1 MHTALAAFTPVI
13 WAMGAIG
20 LLLLIQLL
28 VVDIAGIRA
37 GHVPGTP
44 VTAEHGVFLFRAT
57 RAHANTNESVAAFIL
72 LGLFGIFSAASAS
85 WLNVLVWVYV
95 LGRVA
100 YAICYYADQRMLR
113 SVAFAVSL
121 GALFCMF
128 IVGTLPWFA

>member
-28 VVDIAGIRA
+28 VVDIAGIRSR
-37 GHVPGTP
+37 HVPGTP
-44 VTAEHGVFLFRAT
+44 VTAEHGVFMFRAT
-57 RAHANTNESVAAFIL
+57 RAHANTNESVAAFVL
-72 LGLFGIFSAASAS
+72 LSLFGIFSSASAS
-85 WLNVLVWVYV
+85 WLNVLVWVFV

-100 YAICYYADQRMLR
+100 HMICYYADQRMLR

-121 GALFCMF
+121 AALFCIF
-128 IVGTLPWFA
+128 IVGALPWFD

>member
-28 VVDIAGIRA
+28 VVDIAGIRS

-44 VTAEHGVFLFRAT
+44 VTAEHGVFMFRAT
-57 RAHANTNESVAAFIL
+57 RAHANTNESVAAFVL
-72 LGLFGIFSAASAS
+72 LCLFGIFSAASAS

-100 YAICYYADQRMLR
+100 HMICYYADQRMLR

-128 IVGTLPWFA
+128 VVGTLPWFA